1 MASRWAAC
9 ALPLS
14 RLGDT
19 LRRGAEMPRRNR
31 AADPAALAR
40 FFDGPRG
47 TAAARSAPARPR
59 RSSRSLPEAIVATG
73 RRPCGVSGART
84 IELRGVAPGGIL
96 GNAATET
103 AAPGPSLEE
112 STLASALCAS
122 GASAVRIARAGRCLA
137 RTVAPDGCG
146 GAASTV
152 VVMEDDRY
160 ENMGVRPPVLRE
172 VPLPEVVRDAGEQAD
187 RRLLHPRERR
197 LLMELE
203 RDARKARG
211 LAQRARR
218 RRVRSDYLLQKA
230 HPSGVVAV
238 DSAANPATVAYRAQR
253 DALAREAQRS
263 ARAAAA
269 RRERLAQLL
278 QPARRHGYDPLRHA
292 PGAARGRERLFPRRG
307 GARPAVDTH
316 GRLFGGRG
324 AAPRPERRHRRN
336 RDPLGRA
343 YDILTGAPAG
353 TVPSASAARED
364 S

>member
-112 STLASALCAS
+112 STLASALRAS

-263 ARAAAA
+263 ARAPPRRAASA
-269 RRERLAQLL
+269 SPSCCSPRGGTAMTRSDTPPGRRPAERGCS
-278 QPARRHGYDPLRHA
+278 RE
-292 PGAARGRERLFPRRG
+292 GAARGRRSTRTG
-307 GARPAVDTH
+307 GSS
-316 GRLFGGRG
+316 G
-324 AAPRPERRHRRN
+324 AAARRP
-336 RDPLGRA
+336 GRS
-343 YDILTGAPAG
+343 AG
-353 TVPSASAARED
+353 TGGTATRSGGPTTS
-364 S
+364 